1 MQTSGPIRSKGA
13 PAVSQH
19 SLISSPLVNMSTT
32 QEEAQS
38 ASTPSFVTALVLNAA
53 IFGAEI
59 LIFTIIR
66 RSFPSIYEP
75 RSRFLPEGKRQRP
88 LGDGLFSWPVSIF
101 KADHKDIQQQNGMDA
116 YFFVRYLRMM
126 VRIFLPIW
134 LISWAVLLPVDSAGL
149 NNKTGLDQ
157 FTFGNIP
164 QDRQVRYAAHLVLAW
179 FLTFWVLY
187 NIKKEMRNF
196 AATRHRHLVDPIH
209 SSSAQANTVLITGV
223 PRKFL
228 DEQAL
233 TQLFQHVPGGVKKV
247 WLNRDLKELP
257 DIYDRRL
264 AASKKLE
271 TAEFKLVAIANKLH
285 RKHNDALAKASKKG
299 RDATTVKPV
308 VPEDVESSPHLA
320 DRLVPR
326 NQRPSHRLPP
336 FKWLPFGLPF
346 MGQKVDTIEWARRE
360 VVEAEKEL
368 MEGRR
373 KLAEDVNNVGVDM
386 DENYPPLNSA
396 FILFN
401 QQIGAHIAAQ
411 ITVHNEPYRMTE
423 KYTEVA
429 PADVIWGNL
438 GINPY
443 EARIRR
449 VISYAATAA
458 LIIFWTIPVAFV
470 GIISNVSQLCVR
482 YRWLHWLCTLPR
494 VVVGIISG
502 VLPPVGLAI
511 LMMLL
516 PIVLR
521 LLARFEGIPRRTGL
535 ELSLMTRYF
544 IFQVVH
550 GFLIVTISSGIIAAL
565 PGLLNNPGSIATT
578 LAQKL
583 PEASTF
589 FLTYAILQGLAGS
602 AGGLL
607 QAVPLILYYV
617 KLYIL
622 GSTPRSIYN
631 IKYSLRSV
639 AWGTLFPAMSLITV
653 IGITYSIISPIINGL
668 ICVSFFLFYQVWKYL
683 FLWQMGQ
690 PEAGDTGGLFF
701 PKAMQHVFVGLYIQ
715 QICMAALFFL
725 ARDQNNKPSAIPQ
738 GALMVALIAITIG
751 FNLIIRSSYAPL
763 THPLPLTLAH
773 KSFGMPH
780 EHHSQNDDEVRDED
794 QLQERDFGRQSSESS
809 GKRPLKTNGADRD
822 PLTPEQQA
830 KFDKLEKD
838 RAEHEQ
844 YAHMKPKNEE
854 YGKNVGEA
862 GKRNDGPEDFT
873 HPAAI
878 EPQQVIWL
886 PRDKLGLAQAE
897 EAELNAEG
905 IEVSTEHAEMDEKG
919 HVELTGPPPGDDKDA
934 LFG

>member
-1 MQTSGPIRSKGA
+1 
-13 PAVSQH
+13 
-19 SLISSPLVNMSTT
+19 MSTT
-32 QEEAQS
+32 DEQAKS
-38 ASTPSFVTALVLNAA
+38 ASTSSFVTALVLNAA
-53 IFGAEI
+53 IFGVEVVA
-59 LIFTIIR
+59 FTIIR

-75 RSRFLPEGKRQRP
+75 RAHFLPDGKKQRP
-88 LGDGLFSWPVSIF
+88 LGNGLFSWPVSIF
-101 KADHKDIQQQNGMDA
+101 KADHNDIKAQNGMDA

-126 VRIFLPIW
+126 VRVFLPIW
-134 LISWAVLLPVDSAGL
+134 IISWVVLLPVDAAGV
-149 NNKTGLDQ
+149 NNKDGLDQ
-157 FTFGNIP
+157 FTYGNIP
-164 QDRQVRYAAHLVLAW
+164 RNSQVRYAAHVVLAW
-179 FLTFWVLY
+179 LTTGWVLY

-196 AATRHRHLVDPIH
+196 VSARQRHLVDPVH
-209 SSSAQANTVLITGV
+209 SASAQANTVLITGV

-228 DEQAL
+228 DEEAL
-233 TQLFQHVPGGVKKV
+233 AQLFQHVPGGVKKV
-247 WLNRDLKELP
+247 WLNRDLKDLP
-257 DIYDRRL
+257 DIYERRL
-264 AASKKLE
+264 KASNKLE
-271 TAEFKLVAIANKLH
+271 SAEFQLVATANKLDRQH
-285 RKHNDALAKASKKG
+285 KLNLAKAAKKG
-299 RDATTVKPV
+299 KDITTVKPV
-308 VPEDVESSPHLA
+308 VPDDVEATPHLA
-320 DRLVPR
+320 DKLVPR
-326 NQRPSHRLPP
+326 DQRPTHRLPAGFMP
-336 FKWLPFGLPF
+336 FALPFI
-346 MGQKVDTIEWARRE
+346 GQKVDTIEWARKE

-368 MEGRR
+368 AEGRR
-373 KLAEDVNNVGVDM
+373 KLAEDVANVGVDM

-411 ITVHNEPYRMTE
+411 ITVHNEPYRMAE

-470 GIISNVSQLCVR
+470 GIVSNVSQLCVR
-482 YRWLHWLCTLPR
+482 YSWLRWLCDLPD

-521 LLARFEGIPRRTGL
+521 LFARFEGIPRRTGL

-544 IFQVVH
+544 IFLVVH
-550 GFLIVTISSGIIAAL
+550 GFLIVTLSSGIVAAL
-565 PGLLNNPGSIATT
+565 PGLLNNPSSIPTI

-631 IKYSLRSV
+631 IKYSLRNV
-639 AWGTLFPAMSLITV
+639 AWGTLFPAMSLIAV
-653 IGITYSIISPIINGL
+653 IGITYAIISPIINGL

-683 FLWQMGQ
+683 FLWQFGQ

-701 PKAMQHVFVGLYIQ
+701 PKAMQHIFVGLYLQ

-725 ARDQNNKPSAIPQ
+725 ARNENNNASAIPQ
-738 GALMVALIAITIG
+738 GALMVVLIFITLG
-751 FNLIIRSSYAPL
+751 YNLIIRGSYAPL
-763 THPLPLTLAH
+763 IHPLPLTLAH
-773 KSFGMPH
+773 KSYGMPK
-780 EHHSQNDDEVRDED
+780 EIHSQNDDEVRDESD
-794 QLQERDFGRQSSESS
+794 LNERDFGRKSSDAAS
-809 GKRPLKTNGADRD
+809 GKRPLNGSKE
-822 PLTPEQQA
+822 PLTVEQQA
-830 KFDKLEKD
+830 KFDKLERE
-838 RAEHEQ
+838 RADNEV
-844 YAHMKPKNEE
+844 AAKNKPKVEE

-878 EPQQVIWL
+878 EPQQIIWL
-886 PRDKLGLAQAE
+886 PKDPLGLAEAE
-897 EAELNAEG
+897 ERELKADG
-905 IEVSTEHAEMDEKG
+905 IEVSTEHAQMDEKG
-919 HVELTGPPPGDDKDA
+919 HVQLSGPPPGDNEDA

>member
-1 MQTSGPIRSKGA
+1 
-13 PAVSQH
+13 
-19 SLISSPLVNMSTT
+19 LDSTT
-32 QEEAQS
+32 QEEAKS
-38 ASTPSFVTALVLNAA
+38 ASTSSFVTALVLNAA
-53 IFGAEI
+53 VFGAEV
-59 LIFTIIR
+59 LAFTVIR
-66 RSFPSIYEP
+66 RSFPAIYEP

-88 LGDGLFSWPVSIF
+88 LGDGLFSWPLSIY
-101 KADHKDIQQQNGMDA
+101 KADHQDIRQHNGMDA

-126 VRIFLPIW
+126 FLIFLPVW
-134 LISWAVLLPVDSAGL
+134 FISWAVLLPVDSAGL
-149 NNKTGLDQ
+149 DNKTGLDQ

-164 QDRQVRYAAHLVLAW
+164 QDAQVRYAAHLVLAW
-179 FLTFWVLY
+179 FLTVWVMY

-196 AATRHRHLVDPIH
+196 ISTRQRHLVDPIH
-209 SSSAQANTVLITGV
+209 SRSPQANTVLITGV

-228 DEQAL
+228 DEAAL
-233 TQLFQHVPGGVKKV
+233 AQLFQHVPGGVKKV

-257 DIYDRRL
+257 DMYERRL
-264 AASKKLE
+264 AASNELE

-285 RKHNDALAKASKKG
+285 REHNAALAKAAKKG
-299 RDATTVKPV
+299 KDITTVKPV
-308 VPEDVESSPHLA
+308 VPEDMEASPHLA
-320 DRLVPR
+320 DKLVPR
-326 NQRPSHRLPP
+326 DQRPTHRLPP
-336 FKWLPFGLPF
+336 FKFLPFGLPF
-346 MGQKVDTIEWARRE
+346 MGEKVDTIEWSRKE
-360 VVEAEKEL
+360 LLEAEQEL
-368 MEGRR
+368 TEGRR
-373 KLAEDVNNVGVDM
+373 RLAEDINNVGVDM

-411 ITVHNEPYRMTE
+411 ITVHNEPYRMAE

-449 VISYAATAA
+449 VVSYAATAA

-470 GIISNVSQLCVR
+470 GIVSNVSQLCVR
-482 YRWLHWLCTLPR
+482 YKWLHWLCTLPN

-502 VLPPVGLAI
+502 VLPPVALAI

-550 GFLIVTISSGIIAAL
+550 GFLIVTLSSGIIAAL
-565 PGLLNNPGSIATT
+565 PGLLNNPGSIATI

-631 IKYSLRSV
+631 IKYTLRNV

-668 ICVSFFLFYQVWKYL
+668 ICISFFLFYQVWKYL
-683 FLWQMGQ
+683 FLWQFGQ

-701 PKAMQHVFVGLYIQ
+701 PKAMQHIFVGLYIQ

-725 ARDQNNKPSAIPQ
+725 ARDQNNKPSALPQ
-738 GALMVALIAITIG
+738 GALMVVLIALTLG
-751 FNLIIRSSYAPL
+751 FNLIIQFSYAPL
-763 THPLPLTLAH
+763 IHPLPLTLAH
-773 KSFGMPH
+773 KSYGMPK
-780 EHHSQNDDEVRDED
+780 EIHSQNDDEVRDED
-794 QLQERDFGRQSSESS
+794 QLNERDFGRRSSGAS
-809 GKRPLKTNGADRD
+809 GKRPLDTDQD

-830 KFDKLEKD
+830 QFDELERE
-838 RAEHEQ
+838 RAENEVHAET
-844 YAHMKPKNEE
+844 KPKTEE
-854 YGKNVGEA
+854 YGQNVAEA

-878 EPQQVIWL
+878 EPQQIIWL
-886 PRDKLGLAQAE
+886 PHDPLGLAQAE
-897 EAELNAEG
+897 EAELKAEG
-905 IEVSTEHAEMDEKG
+905 IEVSTKNAVLDEKG
-919 HVELTGPPPGDDKDA
+919 HVELRGPPPGDDDA

>member
-1 MQTSGPIRSKGA
+1 
-13 PAVSQH
+13 
-19 SLISSPLVNMSTT
+19 
-32 QEEAQS
+32 
-38 ASTPSFVTALVLNAA
+38 
-53 IFGAEI
+53 
-59 LIFTIIR
+59 
-66 RSFPSIYEP
+66 
-75 RSRFLPEGKRQRP
+75 RQRP
-88 LGDGLFSWPVSIF
+88 LGDGLFSWPLSIY
-101 KADHKDIQQQNGMDA
+101 KADHKDIQQHNGMDA
-116 YFFVRYLRMM
+116 YFYVRYLRMM

-134 LISWAVLLPVDSAGL
+134 LISWAVLLPVDAAGL

-164 QDRQVRYAAHLVLAW
+164 QDAQVRYAAHLILAW
-179 FLTFWVLY
+179 ILAIWVMY
-187 NIKKEMRNF
+187 NIKREMRHF
-196 AATRHRHLVDPIH
+196 VTARQRHLVDPIH
-209 SSSAQANTVLITGV
+209 SRSAQANTVLITGV

-228 DEQAL
+228 DEEAL
-233 TQLFQHVPGGVKKV
+233 AQLFQHVPGGVKKV

-257 DIYDRRL
+257 DVYERRL
-264 AASKKLE
+264 AASNKLE

-285 RKHNDALAKASKKG
+285 REHNLALAKAAKKG
-299 RDATTVKPV
+299 QDITTVKPV
-308 VPEDVESSPHLA
+308 VPEDTEASPHLA
-320 DRLVPR
+320 ERLVPR
-326 NQRPSHRLPP
+326 DQRPTHRLPP
-336 FKWLPFGLPF
+336 FKFLPFGLPF
-346 MGQKVDTIEWARRE
+346 MGEKVDTIEWSRKQLLD
-360 VVEAEKEL
+360 AEMEL
-368 MEGRR
+368 TEGRR
-373 KLAEDVNNVGVDM
+373 RLAEDINNVGVDL

-411 ITVHNEPYRMTE
+411 ITVHNEPYRMAE

-470 GIISNVSQLCVR
+470 GIISNVSQLSER
-482 YRWLHWLCTLPR
+482 YKWLHWLGTLPS
-494 VVVGIISG
+494 VVIGIISG

-565 PGLLNNPGSIATT
+565 PGLLNNPGSIATI

-631 IKYSLRSV
+631 IKYTLRNV

-683 FLWQMGQ
+683 FLWQFGQ

-701 PKAMQHVFVGLYIQ
+701 PKAMQHIFVGLYIQ

-738 GALMVALIAITIG
+738 GALMIVLIALTLG
-751 FNLIIRSSYAPL
+751 FNLLIRFSYAPL
-763 THPLPLTLAH
+763 IHPLPLTLAH
-773 KSFGMPH
+773 KSYGMPK
-780 EHHSQNDDEVRDED
+780 EIHSQNDDEVRDPD
-794 QLQERDFGRQSSESS
+794 QLDKRDFGRQSSDTS
-809 GKRPLKTNGADRD
+809 GKRPLNPNDQD
-822 PLTPEQQA
+822 PLTPEQKA
-830 KFDKLEKD
+830 KLEKLERE
-838 RAEHEQ
+838 RAEHEI
-844 YAHMKPKNEE
+844 YAQMKPKNEE
-854 YGKNVGEA
+854 YGQNVGEA

-878 EPQQVIWL
+878 EPQQIIWL
-886 PRDKLGLAQAE
+886 PRDPLGLA
-897 EAELNAEG
+897 EAEAAELKAEG
-905 IEVSTEHAEMDEKG
+905 IEVSTENAVIDEKG
-919 HVELTGPPPGDDKDA
+919 HVELRGPPPGDNKDA